1 MSGKHKHWHREWSRL
16 NLQHTSGAEFTTSG
30 GVQHIPA
37 TLETFAATEA
47 ARGVPAHDMAARLA
61 RLEREGAMWIERN
74 P

>member
-1 MSGKHKHWHREWSRL
+1 MPTG

-30 GVQHIPA
+30 GVRHIPA
-37 TLETFAATEA
+37 TLEIFAASEA
-47 ARGVPAHDMAARLA
+47 TRGVPAHDMAARLA